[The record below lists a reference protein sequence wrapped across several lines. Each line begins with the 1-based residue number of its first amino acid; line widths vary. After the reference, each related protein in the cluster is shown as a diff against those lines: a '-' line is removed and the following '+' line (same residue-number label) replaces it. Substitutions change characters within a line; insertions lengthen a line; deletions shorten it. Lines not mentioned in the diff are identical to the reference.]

1 MLKLTLILA
10 LFGTGGDLEDRLL
23 ARLQVMKVQARESV
37 LHVLESLPREKR
49 RVAAQEFLQ
58 KGRETLEKRYHKRK
72 CCPYLKKKFGQLRAR
87 VMKRALESFSREWKR
102 MPEDQKQEMFRF
114 FMEIYKGLPEDSK
127 KALMKEVQ
135 SQMFR
140 GFGSPKKK

>member
-1 MLKLTLILA
+1 
-10 LFGTGGDLEDRLL
+10 
-23 ARLQVMKVQARESV
+23 
-37 LHVLESLPREKR
+37 
-49 RVAAQEFLQ
+49 
-58 KGRETLEKRYHKRK
+58 
-72 CCPYLKKKFGQLRAR
+72 RAR